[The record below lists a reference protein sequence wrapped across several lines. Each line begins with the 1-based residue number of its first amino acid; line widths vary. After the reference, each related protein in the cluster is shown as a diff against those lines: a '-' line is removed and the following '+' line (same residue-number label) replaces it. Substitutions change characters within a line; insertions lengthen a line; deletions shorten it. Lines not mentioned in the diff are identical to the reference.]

1 MAAKRT
7 SFSCVGTVDDSSYH
21 MAVAVLKSAEA
32 LGYVDERDLECTP
45 LLEPEFDKYM
55 MDAKPRL
62 GGSAFAHSTSPFI
75 CMVMSF
81 SFTYLSYSWTMI
93 SEKIVSYESNKYTL
107 TNVLYRMASTW
118 VVSVSW
124 WVSFAAPGLP

>member
-1 MAAKRT
+1 MQLLTSEVASHGVGESLSFFLFFSFSFSLLDTPRRTGQAGVGFSNKMAAKRT

-75 CMVMSF
+75 CMVMS
-81 SFTYLSYSWTMI
+81 
-93 SEKIVSYESNKYTL
+93 
-107 TNVLYRMASTW
+107 
-118 VVSVSW
+118 
-124 WVSFAAPGLP
+124 